1 MCTEKRP
8 SIRYMAYEAPHRAE
22 KRLGG
27 LGKGVALAEKAS
39 QLRFAPSM
47 VEMSVNIPTLWE
59 RGPDGVDCLVLVGF
73 LAKGTSNRV

>member
-1 MCTEKRP
+1 
-8 SIRYMAYEAPHRAE
+8 MAYEAPYRAE

-27 LGKGVALAEKAS
+27 LGKGVTLAEKAS

-59 RGPDGVDCLVLVGF
+59 RGPDGVDCLVLAILATAIGF
-73 LAKGTSNRV
+73 LAKGTWNRV